1 MSESNKKA
9 VAAREALD
17 IIEEISVILV
27 SVMALADQPK
37 R

>member
-1 MSESNKKA
+1 MSEINKKA

-27 SVMALADQPK
+27 SMVDIGVAAT